1 MTRYLSFV
9 SNKKERKN
17 KKKNINNA
25 PKLKY
30 PSPLSTHNFEVLGTV
45 QAEIQAL
52 LKKRKKGTLVMFLSQ
67 KNQNRT

>member
-17 KKKNINNA
+17 KKKNINNT

-30 PSPLSTHNFEVLGTV
+30 SSSLSIHNFEVLGTV

-52 LKKRKKGTLVMFLSQ
+52 LKKNKKRNISNVLKS
-67 KNQNRT
+67 KKSK